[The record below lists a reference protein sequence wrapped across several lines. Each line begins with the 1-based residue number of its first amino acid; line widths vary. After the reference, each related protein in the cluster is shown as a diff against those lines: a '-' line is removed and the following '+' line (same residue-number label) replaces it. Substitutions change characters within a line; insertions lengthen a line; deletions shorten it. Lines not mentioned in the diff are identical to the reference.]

1 MSNPSKDHW
10 MGVKRLLRYIK
21 GTLDYG
27 LKFQSVDGEDDL
39 YGYSDAN
46 WAGDIDD
53 RRSVSGYVFKVA
65 GSTVSWCSKKQG
77 TVAKS
82 TIEAEYVSLSN
93 ATQELIWMRRLLS
106 DVGYKIET
114 PTTMYEDNQ
123 GAIEIAKNPRFHNRT
138 KHIDIKFHFI
148 RERIAS
154 NELKVVYCNSND
166 MLADVMTKALP
177 KDQFLKLRKLL
188 NVCLCRLEQK
198 KKKHC

>member
-1 MSNPSKDHW
+1 MSNPTKDHW

-82 TIEAEYVSLSN
+82 TTEAEYVSLSN

-106 DVGYKIET
+106 DIGYKIET
-114 PTTMYEDNQ
+114 PTTMYKDNQ

-188 NVCLCRLEQK
+188 NVCLY
-198 KKKHC
+198 